1 MYREYFVFIMRL
13 ASWLYALGCLWHA
26 DLHSIVVLIFSSART
41 GRQDANVSTSVEGRF
56 FFTSFESLFVEK
68 SYLDFSSVVSFSV

>member
-56 FFTSFESLFVEK
+56 FLRALSHCL
-68 SYLDFSSVVSFSV
+68 